1 MSDTVALP
9 RHLIAEMFPNNARA
23 VAAFE
28 ALIQQITQTSFD
40 GAETSDTASAL
51 QNATFVTLSAND
63 VLANERVLQVGPGL
77 TPGDTSSVDRP
88 SSTRRQQEPSP
99 SLALVQADA
108 GDQCRQRHSHRAVE
122 RDDGRWA
129 KLSPMVAAYA
139 NDAAAAAGGVPVHGF
154 YRNGN
159 AVMVRLA

>member
-63 VLANERVLQVGPGL
+63 VLANERVLEVGPGL
-77 TPGDTSSVDRP
+77 SLDTSGGRAKLDTAAKNFAVSGPGSLTVVIPTSVTVVAP
-88 SSTRRQQEPSP
+88 SSGLMAIGEAI
-99 SLALVQADA
+99 AL
-108 GDQCRQRHSHRAVE
+108 GGS
-122 RDDGRWA
+122 
-129 KLSPMVAAYA
+129 YA